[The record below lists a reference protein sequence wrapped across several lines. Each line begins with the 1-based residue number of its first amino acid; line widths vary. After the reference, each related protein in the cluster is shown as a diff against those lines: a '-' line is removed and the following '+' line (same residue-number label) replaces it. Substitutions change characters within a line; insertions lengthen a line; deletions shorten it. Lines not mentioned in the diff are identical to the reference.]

1 MNSLEINKAIAK
13 LRPGAQYSFSNG
25 DYSTIEWTVLEG
37 TAPTLKE
44 IEDAIIQI
52 KVDEIAK
59 AELDAAAK
67 ATLLDRL
74 GITADEA
81 KLLLG

>member
-1 MNSLEINKAIAK
+1 MNSLEINKAINK